1 MKKRA
6 LLITTLIVIA
16 AFVLVICVE
25 YFAGEQSSDYDGTLV
40 REGLSGVYA
49 IMI

>member
-1 MKKRA
+1 MKKRV

-25 YFAGEQSSDYDGTLV
+25 YFAGEQGSEYDGTLV
-40 REGLSGVYA
+40 KEGLGGVYA
-49 IMI
+49 IMM